1 MSHIMEKPR
10 SAIIQNALLVE
21 RRDSRLI
28 LNAACQTGEYPAAL
42 RELVAAANAA
52 QATPVIK
59 SLPAYAPTPLHNLA
73 DIAGQARVGYVHYK
87 DEGLR
92 FANAGLKSFKGLGAV
107 YALYEYLADCITQ
120 KTGSKPTVTALLA
133 GGFHEITSEITVTC
147 ATDGNFG
154 RAVAWAASQFGCKAV
169 IFISTSVSLGR
180 EQAIAAYGAEVRRV
194 PFVYED
200 AVHAAELTARSCGWA
215 VISDTAYPG
224 CEALPKLVTQGYTV
238 MVAETLAQWPHKT
251 PPSHVF
257 LQCGVGGMAS
267 AIAGM
272 LWDIY
277 GKNRP
282 VTVIVEPLTA
292 DCGFQSVEAGQ
303 MRPASGNLDT
313 ICAGLSCGELST
325 HAWTILSGAAH
336 AAMALPDGA
345 SAAAMRFMARRKNR
359 IVAGES
365 AVIGLAALAM
375 VAGHSPWRSTLGL
388 NERSKVLLFGTEGDT
403 DPVLYRS
410 IINGAD
416 A

>member
-1 MSHIMEKPR
+1 MSQIMEKP
-10 SAIIQNALLVE
+10 SATVNQNALILDHNDSQLV
-21 RRDSRLI
+21 
-28 LNAACQTGEYPAAL
+28 LNPACQAGAYPQDL
-42 RELVAAANAA
+42 RNLLAAANAA
-52 QATPVIK
+52 QAGPVIK
-59 SLPAYAPTPLHNLA
+59 ALPAYTPTPLRNLA
-73 DIAGQARVGYVHYK
+73 DIAGQSRLAQVHYK

-92 FANAGLKSFKGLGAV
+92 FAEAGLKSFKGLGAV
-107 YALYEYLADCITQ
+107 YALYEHLADRIAS
-120 KTGSKPTVTALLA
+120 KTGSKPPVAALLA
-133 GGFHEITSEITVTC
+133 GSFREMTCEITVTC

-200 AVHAAELTARSCGWA
+200 AVRAADLTARASGWT

-238 MVAETLAQWPHKT
+238 MVEEALAQWPHKG

-277 GKNRP
+277 GKARP
-282 VTVIVEPLTA
+282 VTVIVEPNTA
-292 DCGFQSVEAGQ
+292 DCGFRSVEAGE
-303 MRPASGNLDT
+303 MRSASGNLDT

-325 HAWTILSGAAH
+325 HAWTILSCAAH
-336 AAMALPDGA
+336 AAMVLPDGA
-345 SAAAMRFMARRKNR
+345 SAAAMRFMARRKNG

-365 AVIGLAALAM
+365 AVIGLAALTIA
-375 VAGHSPWRSTLGL
+375 AAHQPWRSALGL
-388 NERSKVLLFGTEGDT
+388 NEKSKVLLFGTEGDT

>member
-10 SAIIQNALLVE
+10 TTMNLHALHLDHH
-21 RRDSRLI
+21 DSKLI
-28 LNAACQTGEYPAAL
+28 LNSACDAGTYPQAL
-42 RELVAAANAA
+42 RELIAAKDAA
-52 QATPVIK
+52 HASPVIK
-59 SLPAYAPTPLHNLA
+59 ALPGYAPTPLRDLA
-73 DIAGQARVGYVHYK
+73 DIAAQANVSNVHYK

-92 FANAGLKSFKGLGAV
+92 FADVGLKSFKGLGAV
-107 YALYEYLADCITQ
+107 YALYEYLAEQIALQ
-120 KTGSKPTVTALLA
+120 TGNKPTVEALLA
-133 GGFHEITSEITVTC
+133 GDFSALTQGITVTC

-169 IFISTSVSLGR
+169 IFISTAVSVGR

-194 PFVYED
+194 PHVYED
-200 AVHAAELTARSCGWA
+200 AVRAAELTARTCGW
-215 VISDTAYPG
+215 VVVSDTAYPG

-238 MVAETLAQWPHKT
+238 MVEEALAQWPHAE

-277 GKNRP
+277 GKQRP

-292 DCGFQSVEAGQ
+292 DCGFRSVEAGQ

-336 AAMALPDGA
+336 AAMVLPDAA
-345 SAAAMRFMARRKNR
+345 SAAAMRFMASRKHC

-365 AVIGLAALAM
+365 SVIGLAALVIA
-375 VAGHSPWRSTLGL
+375 AGHKPWRSALGL
-388 NERSKVLLFGTEGDT
+388 NEKSKVLLFGTEGDT